1 MAFQFAPTTSVTPQS
16 FSAPQSAQMGATVDA
31 NPLSSLGAITNI
43 NATQQNTA
51 ASRLATQRARETYG
65 ADVAKAQADS
75 DQAVTGAKS
84 AAVKLGNE
92 QMNSMYTVLTPYGS
106 DPRVEA
112 AGKLTPNATPDQIK
126 AVQNGLY
133 DIGDEVKQKLTS
145 MGWSKADVMQYVHDF
160 DASVMKDPRQA
171 PNLITRATQSLA
183 GALNISQQNQ
193 PQIERNAAN
202 QFVQINKAK
211 ATVAPV
217 ANQNYNPN
225 PSSAEVDMSKR
236 QAETYA
242 GDFTAAQKD
251 ASEALPRIA
260 LFQNIKKLAPEAF
273 TGVGG
278 ARKELA
284 TGIANAIG
292 IDVYTAEKTAT
303 DELAKNSALLAMVGG
318 NTDAARMLAE
328 AANPNKKMTKDA
340 INEVADQMIGVEK
353 LKQAKAK
360 FLAPFANDPQKY
372 AQALNTFNELNDFRI
387 FQEATPAQVARLKS
401 SMSKDAQ
408 IEMSRKIKRARELG
422 LIQ

>member
-1 MAFQFAPTTSVTPQS
+1 MAFQFAPTTNVTPQS
-16 FSAPQSAQMGATVDA
+16 FQAPQNAQMGATVDA
-31 NPLSSLGAITNI
+31 NPLSAMGNLANI
-43 NATQQNTA
+43 AATKQSTE
-51 ASRLATQRARETYG
+51 ASQLATQKARETY
-65 ADVAKAQADS
+65 ASDVAKAQAES
-75 DQAVTGAKS
+75 KS
-84 AAVKLGNE
+84 AQTNAQSAQVKLGNE
-92 QMNSMYTVLTPYGS
+92 QINTMYTVLTPYGS
-106 DPRVEA
+106 DPRIEA
-112 AGKLTPNATPDQIK
+112 AGSLTPDATPEQIK
-126 AVQNGLY
+126 SVQNGLY

-183 GALNISQQNQ
+183 GALNIAQQNQ

-202 QFVQINKAK
+202 QFVQVNKAK
-211 ATVAPV
+211 ATVFPV

-225 PSSAEVDMSKR
+225 PSSSEVGMANR

-242 GDFTAAQKD
+242 GDFTAAQKE
-251 ASEALPRIA
+251 ASESVPRVA

-292 IDVYTAEKTAT
+292 IDIYTAEKTAT
-303 DELAKNSALLAMVGG
+303 DELAKNSALLSMVGG
-318 NTDAARMLAE
+318 NTDAARLLAE

-353 LKQAKAK
+353 LKQAKVK
-360 FLAPFANDPQKY
+360 FLTPFANDPQKY
-372 AQALNTFNELNDFRI
+372 AQALNTFNEINDFRI

-422 LIQ
+422 LL

>member
-1 MAFQFAPTTSVTPQS
+1 MAFQFAPTTNVSSPA
-16 FSAPQSAQMGATVDA
+16 FNAPQSAQMGAPVNA
-31 NPLSSLGAITNI
+31 NPLSSLADITNI
-43 NATQQNTA
+43 AATQQNTK
-51 ASRLATQRARETYG
+51 ASQLATQKAAETY
-65 ADVAKAQADS
+65 ASDVAKAQAES
-75 DQAVTGAKS
+75 KLAQTNAQS
-84 AAVKLGNE
+84 AQVKLGNE
-92 QMNSMYTVLTPYGS
+92 QINSMYTVLTPYGS

-112 AGKLTPNATPDQIK
+112 AGQLTANATPEQIK

-183 GALNISQQNQ
+183 GALNIAQQNQ

-211 ATVAPV
+211 ATVAPLT
-217 ANQNYNPN
+217 NQNYNPN
-225 PSSAEVDMSKR
+225 PSMAEVGMANK

-292 IDVYTAEKTAT
+292 IDIYTAEKTAT
-303 DELAKNSALLAMVGG
+303 DELAKNSALLSMVGG
-318 NTDAARMLAE
+318 NTDAARLLAE

-360 FLAPFANDPQKY
+360 YLAPFANDPQKY
-372 AQALNTFNELNDFRI
+372 AQALNTFNEVNDFRI
-387 FQEATPAQVARLKS
+387 FQEATPEQVRRLKS
-401 SMSKDAQ
+401 SMSKEAQ
-408 IEMSRKIKRARELG
+408 VEMSKKISKARQLG
-422 LIQ
+422 LL